1 MINVD
6 KILSTLNMFEKEKL
20 DCRTITMGISLLDCA
35 HSNGEIARQRMY
47 DKITQKAENL
57 VSVGE
62 SIEKE
67 YGIPIIHKRISVT
80 PMSIAAGSSTDDSYV
95 EFAKMMDR
103 AARETGVNFI
113 GGFSALVQK
122 GFTKGDRILIESIPE
137 ALKETE
143 FVCSSVNVGSTKSG
157 INMDAVKLMGE
168 TIVKTA
174 ELTADQD
181 SIGCAKLVVF
191 ANAVEDNP
199 FMAGAFHGVGE
210 PDTVINVGV
219 SGPGVVKVAL
229 EACKGQPFDVV
240 ADTIKKAAFKVT
252 RMGMLYR
259 RSFSGSD
266 AGGGRQHRQSAGR
279 NRPGG
284 LRRSGHHRGPGHA
297 QRRGE
302 KGRRYGVFSCGRSQ
316 RRVYSCQ

>member
-1 MINVD
+1 
-6 KILSTLNMFEKEKL
+6 
-20 DCRTITMGISLLDCA
+20 
-35 HSNGEIARQRMY
+35 
-47 DKITQKAENL
+47 
-57 VSVGE
+57 
-62 SIEKE
+62 
-67 YGIPIIHKRISVT
+67 
-80 PMSIAAGSSTDDSYV
+80 
-95 EFAKMMDR
+95 
-103 AARETGVNFI
+103 
-113 GGFSALVQK
+113 
-122 GFTKGDRILIESIPE
+122 
-137 ALKETE
+137 
-143 FVCSSVNVGSTKSG
+143 
-157 INMDAVKLMGE
+157 MDAVKLMGE

-240 ADTIKKAAFKVT
+240 ADTIKKLLSKLRGWACWSPAKLQKTGHAF
-252 RMGMLYR
+252 RYR

-302 KGRRYGVFSCGRSQ
+302 KRAALWRLLMWAVSAARLFLSVRMKA
-316 RRVYSCQ
+316 

>member
-122 GFTKGDRILIESIPE
+122 GFHQGRPDSDRIDSGSPE
-137 ALKETE
+137 RDRIRLLFGKCRFHEE
-143 FVCSSVNVGSTKSG
+143 RHQYGR
-157 INMDAVKLMGE
+157 GE
-168 TIVKTA
+168 T
-174 ELTADQD
+174 DGRD
-181 SIGCAKLVVF
+181 
-191 ANAVEDNP
+191 
-199 FMAGAFHGVGE
+199 
-210 PDTVINVGV
+210 
-219 SGPGVVKVAL
+219 
-229 EACKGQPFDVV
+229 
-240 ADTIKKAAFKVT
+240 
-252 RMGMLYR
+252 YR
-259 RSFSGSD
+259 
-266 AGGGRQHRQSAGR
+266 
-279 NRPGG
+279 
-284 LRRSGHHRGPGHA
+284 
-297 QRRGE
+297 
-302 KGRRYGVFSCGRSQ
+302 
-316 RRVYSCQ
+316 